1 VRRRVV
7 VAFLVLVAIVL
18 LLLELPLAVTFAR
31 RERAALDADVER
43 DATSLAVLAEEA
55 IEDPGGHDVAALARR
70 FGASTDGAV
79 VVVDAAGR
87 PIDPDPSPPAELS
100 AALRAALD
108 GARNGHATVG
118 RDAGVA
124 YAAEPV
130 GSGAEVH
137 GAVLVTHRDD
147 DAERRIHQLWVALGA
162 IAAVALGVAWLVG
175 DRLARWAIRPL
186 RSLDERAAALGRGEL
201 GTRAEKIS
209 GPPEVIELART
220 FNDMAEQLEELVSG
234 QRRFVADASH
244 QLRSPLAALRLR
256 LDALDLADSDAAR
269 VDVDAAIAETVRL
282 SRLIDGLL
290 TLAQA
295 EGARPERRL
304 TDVVAVVKGRRAAW
318 SAFADEQGVDLRAEL
333 PDDPVEVPIVD
344 GHLEQILDNHRQRS
358 GGHPGRGRCRRHAGR
373 AGQLGRHRGARG
385 RPRAGHG
392 PRRDGPRLRPA
403 MAGSARSRLRLWPR
417 TAYRRPTGPRERRL
431 PPSRSRLRRRRRRRR
446 HTAPGPH
453 VASGTLIRLDR
464 SDGHQRLK
472 PSTPASS

>member
-7 VAFLVLVAIVL
+7 VAYLVLVAIVL
-18 LLLELPLAVTFAR
+18 LLLEMPLAVTFAR

-43 DATSLAVLAEEA
+43 DASSLAVLTEEM

-79 VVVDAAGR
+79 VVVDAAGH
-87 PIDPDPSPPAELS
+87 PIDPDVSPPADLS

-108 GARNGHATVG
+108 AARNGRTTVG
-118 RDAGVA
+118 RDPGVA

-130 GSGAEVH
+130 GSGGEVR
-137 GAVLVTHRDD
+137 GAVLVTHGDG
-147 DAERRIHQLWVALGA
+147 DAEHRIHQLWVALGA

-175 DRLARWAIRPL
+175 DRLAWWAIRPL

-209 GPPEVIELART
+209 GPPEVLELART
-220 FNDMAEQLEELVSG
+220 FNDMAEQLEELVSV

-256 LDALDLADSDAAR
+256 LDALDVADSDAAR
-269 VDVDAAIAETVRL
+269 ADIDAAIAETVRL

-295 EGARPERRL
+295 EGARPDRRP

-333 PDDPVEVPIVD
+333 PDDTVEVPMVD
-344 GHLEQILDNHRQRS
+344 GHLEQILDNLIDNALEATPS
-358 GGHPGRGRCRRHAGR
+358 GTDSAVTLIVRATSAATEVHVVDEGPGMAPDEIAR
-373 AGQLGRHRGARG
+373 AFDRLWQGPH
-385 RPRAGHG
+385 GHG
-392 PRRDGPRLRPA
+392 SGTGLGLPIAAQLARA
-403 MAGSARSRLRLWPR
+403 NAGSLHLEAVGGGGVDAVV
-417 TAYRRPTGPRERRL
+417 TL
-431 PPSRSRLRRRRRRRR
+431 PPSRMSQPR
-446 HTAPGPH
+446 
-453 VASGTLIRLDR
+453 D
-464 SDGHQRLK
+464 
-472 PSTPASS
+472 SSARPITK

>member
-344 GHLEQILDNHRQRS
+344 GHLEQILDNLIDNALEATPGGADAAVTLVVRASSAGTEVHVVDHGPGMAPDEMARAFDRLWQGPHGHGS
-358 GGHPGRGRCRRHAGR
+358 GSGLGLPIAAQLVRANGGSLHLEAVFGGGVDVVVTLPPGRMS
-373 AGQLGRHRGARG
+373 Q
-385 RPRAGHG
+385 AGHSS
-392 PRRDGPRLRPA
+392 
-403 MAGSARSRLRLWPR
+403 GSTDQTVTNA
-417 TAYRRPTGPRERRL
+417 
-431 PPSRSRLRRRRRRRR
+431 
-446 HTAPGPH
+446 
-453 VASGTLIRLDR
+453 
-464 SDGHQRLK
+464 
-472 PSTPASS
+472 